1 MNKTLTKKL
10 STLTIITLSVL
21 SLNAQAAIFIT
32 PKAPSINAA
41 AYIIFCGKRIK
52 ANLVLLL
59 MSESISKPLL
69 RQCLAFFRGL
79 ELARLACFRCL
90 LFSEIGRA
98 ISP

>member
-41 AYIIFCGKRIK
+41 AWF
-52 ANLVLLL
+52 LV
-59 MSESISKPLL
+59 
-69 RQCLAFFRGL
+69 
-79 ELARLACFRCL
+79 
-90 LFSEIGRA
+90 
-98 ISP
+98 